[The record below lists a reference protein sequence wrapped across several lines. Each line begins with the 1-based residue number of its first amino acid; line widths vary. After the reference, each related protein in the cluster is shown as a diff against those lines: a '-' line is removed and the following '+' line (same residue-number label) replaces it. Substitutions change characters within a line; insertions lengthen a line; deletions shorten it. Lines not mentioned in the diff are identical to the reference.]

1 MNIKTSFMG
10 LHSQAPSNI
19 YNYMISFLV
28 SIIALIIGYFTYG
41 KFIEKLFG
49 VEENRETPAV
59 RLQDD
64 VDYMP
69 LPTWRIFLIQFLNI
83 AGLGPIFGAIA
94 GAMFGPAAFLWIVLG
109 SIFAGA
115 VHDYLSG
122 MLSVRHDGLSIS
134 EITGI
139 YLGDN
144 MKQLMRFFTVVLL
157 IFVGTVFLMGPA
169 KIIDGMTNNAWGVW
183 TWVGIILVYYILS
196 TLLPIDKLIGKLYPV
211 FGVAMLLMAAGL
223 LIPLFF
229 GDYHIPELVAAN
241 LRNMTIDPG
250 ATPLFPILFVTIA
263 CGAISGFHATQSPL
277 MARCMKN
284 ERLGRKIFY
293 GTMITEGIVAL
304 IWAAASMTFFGNVGD
319 LNDAM
324 LANNNNA
331 AWAANEI
338 SLNMLGDIGGILAL
352 LGIVAAPITSGDTA
366 FRSAR
371 LIMAD
376 VFKFDQKKIMNR
388 LYLSIPLFVIAFA
401 LTQIDFGIIW
411 RYFAWSNQTLA
422 MVVLWTVTAYLIYE
436 NKAFWVTL
444 LPAIFMTMVCATYIL
459 IAPEGFELE
468 SDIAYFGGALITL
481 GIGLL
486 FWNYTI
492 RKRAALGKIKESFT

>member
-1 MNIKTSFMG
+1 
-10 LHSQAPSNI
+10 
-19 YNYMISFLV
+19 MISFLA
-28 SIIALIIGYFTYG
+28 SIGVLILGYFTYG
-41 KFIEKLFG
+41 KFIENLFG
-49 VEENRETPAV
+49 VEENRETPAM
-59 RLQDD
+59 RLRDD
-64 VDYMP
+64 IDYMP

-139 YLGDN
+139 YLGNN
-144 MKQLMRFFTVVLL
+144 MKQVMRYFTIVLL

-169 KIIDGMTNNAWGVW
+169 KIIDGMTENAFGVW
-183 TWVGIILVYYILS
+183 IWVGIILVYYILS

-211 FGVAMLLMAAGL
+211 FGLAMLLMAIGL
-223 LIPLFF
+223 LIALFF
-229 GDYHIPELVAAN
+229 GDYHIPELVPAN
-241 LRNMTIDPG
+241 LRNMTTDPG

-284 ERLGRKIFY
+284 EKLGRKIFY
-293 GTMITEGIVAL
+293 GTMITEGVVAL
-304 IWAAASMTFFGNVGD
+304 IWAAAAMTFFGNVGE
-319 LNDAM
+319 LNAAM
-324 LANNNNA
+324 FANDNNA

-338 SLNMLGDIGGILAL
+338 SLNMLGGIGGILAL

-371 LIMAD
+371 LILAD
-376 VFKFDQKKIMNR
+376 IFRTDQKKIRNR
-388 LYLSIPLFVIAFA
+388 LLISIPLFVIAFA

-422 MVVLWTVTAYLIYE
+422 TVVLWTVTAYLIYG
-436 NKAFWVTL
+436 NKLYWVTL
-444 LPAIFMTMVCATYIL
+444 LPAIFMTMVCTTYIL
-459 IAPEGFELE
+459 IAPEGFHLPNTI
-468 SDIAYFGGALITL
+468 SYWGGALLTIIVT
-481 GIGLL
+481 IS
-486 FWNYTI
+486 FWMYT
-492 RKRAALGKIKESFT
+492 AKEKKAFVGFS

>member
-1 MNIKTSFMG
+1 
-10 LHSQAPSNI
+10 
-19 YNYMISFLV
+19 MISFLL
-28 SIIALIIGYFTYG
+28 SIAVLILGYFIYG
-41 KFIEKLFG
+41 KFIEKIFG
-49 VEENRETPAV
+49 VQPERETPAI
-59 RLQDD
+59 RLRDD
-64 VDYMP
+64 IDFVP
-69 LPTWRIFLIQFLNI
+69 LPAWRIFLIQFLNI

-134 EITGI
+134 EIVGI
-139 YLGDN
+139 YLGPN
-144 MKQLMRFFTVVLL
+144 MKQVMRFFTIVLL

-169 KIIDGMTNNAWGVW
+169 KIIDGMTGNVW
-183 TWVGIILVYYILS
+183 SIWVWVSIILVYYVLS
-196 TLLPIDKLIGKLYPV
+196 TLLPIDKLISKLYPV
-211 FGVAMLLMAAGL
+211 FGFAMLLMAVGL
-223 LIPLFF
+223 LIALFF
-229 GDYHIPELVAAN
+229 GDYQIPELVPAN
-241 LRNMTIDPG
+241 IRNMTTDPQS
-250 ATPLFPILFVTIA
+250 TPLFPILFVTIA

-284 ERLGRKIFY
+284 ERLGRKIFF
-293 GTMITEGIVAL
+293 GTMITEGVVAL
-304 IWAAASMTFFGNVGD
+304 IWAAAAMTFFGNVTE

-338 SLNMLGDIGGILAL
+338 SLNMLGGIGGILAL

-371 LIMAD
+371 LILSD
-376 VFKFDQKKIMNR
+376 VFKSNQKKIRNR
-388 LYLSIPLFVIAFA
+388 LIISLPLFIIAFA

-422 MVVLWTVTAYLIYE
+422 TVVLWTITAYLVYE
-436 NKAFWVTL
+436 NKAYWVTL
-444 LPAIFMTMVCATYIL
+444 FPALFMTMVCTTYIL
-459 IAPEGFELE
+459 VAPEGFQLPNH
-468 SDIAYFGGALITL
+468 IAYIGGAVATLLIS
-481 GIGLL
+481 LL
-486 FWNYTI
+486 FWFYTTQ
-492 RKRAALGKIKESFT
+492 KKKVFVGV